1 MGRDVVR
8 LVALDLVSRVV
19 LRGMMRVPLVIK
31 ITRVNFHDLPGHM
44 AGFRIPAYMIANLE
58 LLRHLTHFSVRFESH
73 AAVLVPP
80 RPD

>member
-1 MGRDVVR
+1 
-8 LVALDLVSRVV
+8 
-19 LRGMMRVPLVIK
+19 
-31 ITRVNFHDLPGHM
+31 VNFHDLPGHM